1 VLLAVTPEVTGHWT
15 WDHLVDGILDTY
27 SRARLRAVEPDQI
40 DALGLVTTFLPA
52 VISEFSTS
60 KTNISLDYALNIA
73 FVSQAFDTIMATK
86 V

>member
-1 VLLAVTPEVTGHWT
+1 MWMAVRT
-15 WDHLVDGILDTY
+15 
-27 SRARLRAVEPDQI
+27 RDQI

-60 KTNISLDYALNIA
+60 KTHISLDYAVNIDPVA
-73 FVSQAFDTIMATK
+73 LAVANMTAIK